1 MRFYWGRRP
10 SCEECSACLDQQ
22 QITELDAGKAPGIV
36 ICKWV
41 EKLSDFSD
49 DQVPA
54 CTAALAGKAGYGAF
68 ARGEVVR
75 LAAEGY
81 LRGMKL
87 TRTNLW
93 LAAAAAML
101 LTASCSQAPDAADAE
116 KDPGA
121 DATYKRAHR
130 AEGYREAQRS
140 NVTR

>member
-1 MRFYWGRRP
+1 M
-10 SCEECSACLDQQ
+10 
-22 QITELDAGKAPGIV
+22 DADNAPGIV

-41 EKLSDFSD
+41 EKLSDLSD

-54 CTAALAGKAGYGAF
+54 CTAAPVGKTGCGAF
-68 ARGEVVR
+68 ARGEVVH
-75 LAAEGY
+75 LAAECY

-87 TRTNLW
+87 TRMNLW

-140 NVTR
+140 NVTRN